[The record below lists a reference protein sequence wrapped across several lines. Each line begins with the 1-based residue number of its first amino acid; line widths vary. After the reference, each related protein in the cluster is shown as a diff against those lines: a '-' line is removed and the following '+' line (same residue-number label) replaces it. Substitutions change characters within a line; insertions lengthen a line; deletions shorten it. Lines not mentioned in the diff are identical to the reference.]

1 MHLGP
6 GLGAS
11 DVGVS
16 FVLFKMELILEGGS
30 TGLNASKRDFFITED
45 LSTRT
50 ILRMKIGFSI
60 MTPL

>member
-11 DVGVS
+11 DVSVS
-16 FVLFKMELILEGGS
+16 FTLFKTKLILEGGS
-30 TGLNASKRDFFITED
+30 TGLNASGRDFFAMED

-50 ILRMKIGFSI
+50 ILRVKIGFSI